1 MKARHYAF
9 LSTFIVAL
17 LSLAV
22 IVVAYALRV
31 DPKPKEIGEFE
42 FDGTRTKV
50 FQAGECQVYVTKLKA
65 QDQPMFFY
73 SCVKGR

>member
-1 MKARHYAF
+1 MKARHYAI
-9 LSTFIVAL
+9 LSTFVVAL
-17 LSLAV
+17 LSIAV
-22 IVVAYALRV
+22 IVVAYALRA

-65 QDQPMFFY
+65 QEQPMFFF
-73 SCVKGR
+73 SCGKGR